1 MKILFLSQ
9 RFLLPMDTGGK
20 IRTGNILKQ
29 LAKTHE
35 ITLISNV
42 ESPKDDPYISKM
54 DKYST
59 KFISVPWRET
69 KKYSLLFYLRLFF
82 KLFSIYPVS
91 VLNDYSKELK
101 SAVEKECANSE
112 YDVAICDFVQ
122 SALNFKNIK
131 NIPTI
136 LFQHNVESEIARRHF
151 QQSLTT
157 VVKIFWYLQWKR
169 MYSFEKKTCRTFNIV
184 IAVSDKDKSFF
195 NQTFHLDNV
204 ETIPTGVD
212 VDYFIPQTVNIENHS
227 LIFCG
232 SMDWLPNEDAILFFI
247 KDILPRI
254 KNRIPGIKLN
264 VVGRNPSPSLQKF
277 IRKYP
282 EIHLT
287 GWVKDIRPYIAAS
300 SLYVVP
306 MRIGGGTRLKIYEA
320 MAMGKTII
328 STSVGAEG
336 LPAENGK
343 HLIIENDPI
352 KFSNRI
358 IALLNDN
365 DKRKKIG
372 ETAAGYVRQKFAW
385 REVAERYAEICQ
397 RTMG

>member
-101 SAVEKECANSE
+101 SAVEKECANAK

-232 SMDWLPNEDAILFFI
+232 SMDWLPNEDAILFFV
-247 KDILPRI
+247 KDILPHI

-358 IALLNDN
+358 IALLNDH
-365 DKRKKIG
+365 DKRKEIG
-372 ETAAGYVRQKFAW
+372 ETAAGYVREKFTWQKAAKRFS
-385 REVAERYAEICQ
+385 EICQ
-397 RTMG
+397 WTIG